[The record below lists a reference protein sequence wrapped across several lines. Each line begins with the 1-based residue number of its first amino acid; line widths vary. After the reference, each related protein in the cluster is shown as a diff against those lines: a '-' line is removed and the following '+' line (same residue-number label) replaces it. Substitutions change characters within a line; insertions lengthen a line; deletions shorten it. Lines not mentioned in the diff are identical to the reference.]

1 MCGWSNIGFPGVGL
15 QVEPCMDGKRWKRV
29 KRERWKGNS
38 EDRELGQSEGGRE
51 SGERENKEGMRK
63 GEDSEAEMSTLGAK
77 SKREC

>member
-1 MCGWSNIGFPGVGL
+1 
-15 QVEPCMDGKRWKRV
+15 MDGKRWKRV

-77 SKREC
+77 SKGNATKTHTELLLQNSPPQ